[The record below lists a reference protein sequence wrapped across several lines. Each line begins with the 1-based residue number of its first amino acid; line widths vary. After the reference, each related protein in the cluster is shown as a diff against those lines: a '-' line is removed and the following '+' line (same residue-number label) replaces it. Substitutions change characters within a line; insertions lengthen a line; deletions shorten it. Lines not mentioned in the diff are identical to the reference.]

1 MLKML
6 DEDIAR
12 IDISDVTPL
21 KVAGS
26 LRWTGK
32 AKFPGTPRPRSI
44 VVFHLGDEMVAM
56 SAFCPHEQADLS
68 EGRFVE
74 PFVLE
79 CPLHQNTYDLRAG
92 AIKTFRVDMDGE
104 RMFLL
109 WKRGT
114 NELVAPTF
122 NHVKVGQRSEEE
134 RQKTLELELSALQAA
149 AKAREAHVAETLR
162 QMEGMIR
169 EVEEKKSAVEASHT
183 ELTKMNEFVKR
194 VTNTMSEVLVVLDT
208 KGQVREVNERFTGL
222 LGYARNETEG
232 ASLASFV
239 AASEGCD
246 DFDVGLFTAQ
256 RDTELEACFVAKD
269 GRRMEHLLR
278 IAPLYGANGKR
289 EGAVVVGTD
298 IHAVKAAQREVNAA
312 FGRVANLLDNMRQ
325 AVFVVLANGE
335 IIDPVSRFTAEV
347 FGEGVVGRNVFDVL
361 YGEIPRGS
369 EQWSGIETVF
379 LATFGSED
387 FQWDLMADLLP
398 RRIVRTKQRRDGD
411 EVTILKVDY
420 CPLRDAQGLM
430 DKLMVVVED
439 VTKIEHLE
447 QEKRIGERR
456 TQILEELAKNRP
468 EDLRTFLASAYE
480 QLRESR
486 EMLTR
491 PDNDSQT
498 VMFRQLHTLKGNAR
512 VLGLTLI
519 AQATHEAENVAS
531 ALRSSTSEDTH
542 IAEKVRD
549 GISLV
554 QRQVAEYSEVAE
566 RILHIPNELEEKALA
581 ELHRTTTELDAEMAH
596 CMTCVGNARLARSV
610 GRNVTRFAAAC
621 RAAADACGAEEVS
634 HAAKAIEQIASGC
647 ASGARLP
654 DPAFVKEVHA
664 SHGVLVE
671 SVIARRMRSHTGNHY
686 SLATSSWTSL
696 YLDIFA
702 LTQATAGAA
711 FDAHGTLVL
720 DRAAERALSSAGTLH
735 AEYVTALLG
744 MVPSAVRSQ
753 HPKDAVEALL
763 RELWRHLALH
773 ALLESLALMRSDERA
788 VLVDALMS
796 EAEGDAQLVQV
807 LESGRVRTG
816 TLVGFLGARRRQGSS
831 AHVVLTTL
839 ARLFGFA
846 DGKRVAQMFVSDKQP
861 ENVSA
866 MLGSVDARTNG
877 AGFDRWGAEIG
888 ATFSLFPPSPK
899 QGLTYLKRLDV
910 LRLAT
915 AFKELTAGNFQLL
928 FDRVQTVEV
937 MSFHFTQLQ
946 RTLADFKRDRSE
958 ASLTALEDTIG
969 KLLDVPVIPSLH
981 KYYATVT
988 EVAARLNKRVNLQVT
1003 GDATVALPRDI
1014 LYPLHDALVHLIR
1027 NAIDHG
1033 IELPDERRAVDK
1045 AETGSIDIVCREESG
1060 KFMLEI
1066 RDDGRGIDPVRL
1078 KQKARDLSL
1087 ITTEAAASM
1096 SDQEALELIFRPHL
1110 STAGNVT
1117 DISGR
1122 GIGMDVVRESL
1133 LRIGAILKLDSQ
1145 VGRGTTFSIT
1155 LAQKR

>member
-6 DEDIAR
+6 EEDIAR
-12 IDISDVTPL
+12 IDISDVAPL

-26 LRWTGK
+26 LRWKGK

-44 VVFHLGDEMVAM
+44 VVFQLGEEMVAM

-79 CPLHQNTYDLRAG
+79 CPLHQNTYDLRTG
-92 AIKTFRVDMDGE
+92 AIKTFRVDMEGE

-114 NELVAPTF
+114 NELVVPNF
-122 NHVKVGQRSEEE
+122 NQVKLGQRSEDE

-149 AKAREAHVAETLR
+149 AKAREAHVTDTLR

-169 EVEEKKSAVEASHT
+169 EVEEKQRAVEASHT
-183 ELTKMNEFVKR
+183 ELAKMNEFVKR
-194 VTNTMSEVLVVLDT
+194 VTDTMSEVLVVLDT
-208 KGQVREVNERFTGL
+208 KAQVREVNERFTGL
-222 LGYARNETEG
+222 LGYARDEVQG

-239 AASEGCD
+239 APAEGSTGID
-246 DFDVGLFTAQ
+246 AGLFSAQ
-256 RDTELEACFVAKD
+256 RETELEACFVSKD

-278 IAPLYGANGKR
+278 IAPLYGASGKR

-298 IHAVKAAQREVNAA
+298 IHVVKAAQREINAA
-312 FGRVANLLDNMRQ
+312 YGRVANLLDNMRQ
-325 AVFVVLANGE
+325 AVFVVLPSGE
-335 IIDPVSRFTAEV
+335 IIDPVSRFTDEV
-347 FGEGVVGRNVFDVL
+347 FGQGIVGQNVFDVL
-361 YGEIPRGS
+361 YGEIARTS
-369 EQWSGIETVF
+369 EQWSGIETAF

-398 RRIVRTKQRRDGD
+398 RRIVRTKRQHQGG

-430 DKLMVVVED
+430 DKLMVVAED
-439 VTKIEHLE
+439 VTKIERLE

-531 ALRSSTSEDTH
+531 ALRSATSEDTH
-542 IAEKVRD
+542 LAEKVRD
-549 GISLV
+549 GISSV

-581 ELHRTTTELDAEMAH
+581 ELHRATTELDAEMAH
-596 CMTCVGNARLARSV
+596 CMTSVGNARLARSV
-610 GRNVTRFAAAC
+610 AKNLTRLAAAC
-621 RAAADACGAEEVS
+621 RAAADACGAEDVS
-634 HAAKAIEQIASGC
+634 HAAKAIEQIS
-647 ASGARLP
+647 SGAAGGSRLP
-654 DPAFVKEVHA
+654 DTAFVREVHG
-664 SHGVLVE
+664 SHVHLVE
-671 SVIARRMRSHTGNHY
+671 SVIARRMRSHAGSQY
-686 SLATSSWTSL
+686 SLATSSWASL
-696 YLDIFA
+696 YLDIYA
-702 LTQATAGAA
+702 LTQATASAA

-744 MVPSAVRSQ
+744 MVPSAARSQ
-753 HPKDAVEALL
+753 HPKDALEALL

-773 ALLESLALMRSDERA
+773 ALLESLALLRPDERT
-788 VLVDALMS
+788 VLADALME
-796 EAEGDAQLVQV
+796 EAQGHEQLVHV

-816 TLVGFLGARRRQGSS
+816 TLVGFLGARRRQGSN
-831 AHVVLTTL
+831 VQTVLTTL
-839 ARLFGFA
+839 AQLFGFTDA
-846 DGKRVAQMFVSDKQP
+846 RRVTQMFVSDKQP
-861 ENVSA
+861 ENVS
-866 MLGSVDARTNG
+866 MLLGSVDARTTG
-877 AGFDRWGAEIG
+877 VGFDRWGAEVG
-888 ATFSLFPPSPK
+888 AHFSLFPPSPK
-899 QGLTYLKRLDV
+899 QGLTYLKLLDV

-946 RTLADFKRDRSE
+946 RTLADFKRDRSD
-958 ASLTALEDTIG
+958 ASLAALESTIG

-981 KYYATVT
+981 KYYATVK
-988 EVAARLNKRVNLQVT
+988 EVAARLNKRVTLQVT
-1003 GDATVALPRDI
+1003 GDATAALPRDS

-1027 NAIDHG
+1027 NSLDHG
-1033 IELPDERRAVDK
+1033 LELPDERRAAGK
-1045 AETGSIDIVCREESG
+1045 GEAGAIDIVCQEDAG
-1060 KFMLEI
+1060 IFTLEI
-1066 RDDGRGIDPVRL
+1066 RDDGRGIDPARV

-1087 ITTEAAASM
+1087 ITAETAAGL
-1096 SDQEALELIFRPHL
+1096 SDQEALELIFLPHF

-1133 LRIGAILKLDSQ
+1133 LRIGATLKLESQ
-1145 VGRGTTFSIT
+1145 VGRGTTFSIA